1 MHTYFL
7 NIQSPK
13 EKMHRC
19 MVGKTVS
26 NMETTVG
33 LHQQVQI
40 LVIKT
45 TVLGKL
51 GSHKPTSTLT
61 NLNGAEVYNSMRKN
75 ALTQHRF

>member
-1 MHTYFL
+1 
-7 NIQSPK
+7 
-13 EKMHRC
+13 
-19 MVGKTVS
+19 
-26 NMETTVG
+26 METTVG
-33 LHQQVQI
+33 LHQQVQL

-61 NLNGAEVYNSMRKN
+61 NLNGAEVYNSMSKN